1 MKRVLVTFCRVALAV
16 AFIAFLVLLFS
27 PHLRLVGVVG
37 LCIVVIVIAAW
48 LFLTRRSRPPAP
60 PETRLDPAAF
70 AEEFDRATAIRYGP
84 TSHEDVNG
92 RAGPI
97 PW

>member
-1 MKRVLVTFCRVALAV
+1 MKRVLLTFCRVALAV
-16 AFIAFLVLLFS
+16 GLIAFLVLLFS

-37 LCIVVIVIAAW
+37 LGVVVITATTW
-48 LFLTRRSRPPAP
+48 FLITRRSRPAAP
-60 PETRLDPAAF
+60 PETRLDAAAF
-70 AEEFDRATAIRYGP
+70 AEEFDRSTALRYGP